1 MNEQVSVS
9 AEDMALDRLKQ
20 NQQKSE
26 HSDSVQRFLAVLTVF
41 TIMLGIFFWFQT
53 EIVASTFSYQYTY
66 QYASDADKK
75 EVIDNIKVL
84 SGFLLLFATVFVSYL
99 FMVGFNPRSLRKR
112 KANKEEQQFDI
123 DEKKE
128 IIKLLDSLHTAI
140 EKGKLES
147 ALSEQERQQVISTIS
162 QTVKTQLNISLLEMI
177 ESKYGSVVYRDKLGD
192 KAEKLLNSTIS
203 RLESYNEDLKKKA
216 SVNLIYGIASTIG
229 AIMLL
234 VFVLMNTQAPE
245 TNSQIDTVF
254 YYTSRL
260 FLVLLV
266 QGISIFFLNLYKST
280 LNNILY
286 INNEITNH
294 ESKRDALVM
303 SINGNSDDN
312 LASVLVGLSSTERN
326 FILKKGESSIFDS
339 RVQSVENPISTKVV
353 ADLIKS
359 IGK

>member
-1 MNEQVSVS
+1 MNEQVSAS
-9 AEDMALDRLKQ
+9 AEDIALERLKI
-20 NQQKSE
+20 NQKKREKSDALQ
-26 HSDSVQRFLAVLTVF
+26 SFLAVLTVL
-41 TIMLGIFFWFQT
+41 TIMLGIFFWVQA
-53 EIVASTFSYQYTY
+53 EIVASTFSYRYSDP
-66 QYASDADKK
+66 YASNAVKK
-75 EVIDNIKVL
+75 EVIDNIKVI

-99 FMVGFNPRSLRKR
+99 FMVGFNPRGLRKR
-112 KANKEEQQFDI
+112 KVSNKEQQFDL

-128 IIKLLDSLHTAI
+128 IVKLLDSLHTAI

-162 QTVKTQLNISLLEMI
+162 QTVESQLNSSLLEMI
-177 ESKYGSVVYRDKLGD
+177 ESKYGNTVYRDKLAS
-192 KAEKLLNSTIS
+192 KAERLLNSTIS
-203 RLESYNEDLKKKA
+203 RLEAYNEDLKKKA

-234 VFVLMNTQAPE
+234 VFLLMNTQAPE
-245 TNSQIDTVF
+245 TNSQIDTIF

-266 QGISIFFLNLYKST
+266 QGVSIFFLNLYKAT
-280 LNNILY
+280 LSNILY

-303 SINGNSDDN
+303 SLNWNSEEN
-312 LASVLVGLSSTERN
+312 LANVLSSLSSTERN

-339 RVQSVENPISTKVV
+339 RVTPVENPIPTKVV